1 MIVLQPHID
10 LLQRLQP
17 QEVTGSVA
25 ALRGLTLYVRDL
37 PLPVGSVVQ
46 LASRRPQSRAANDA
60 TSSGEVVGFDGEH
73 ALVMLFGRADGI
85 EPGTHVV
92 GIQTAA
98 TVQVGTSMLGRVV
111 NGLGQAIDGRSMPV
125 DTHAR
130 ALHPAPTPALRRRR
144 IIEPLPTGVRSIDG
158 FLTLGKGQRIGIFSG
173 AGVGKSTLLGQIARN
188 TAADVNVV
196 VLVGERGREVRD
208 FLEKSLGEV
217 GLKRSV
223 VVVAT
228 GDESPLMRVRAAF
241 VGCAF
246 AEHFRESG
254 ADVCLMMDSVTRF
267 AQAQRQIGLA
277 AGEQPAT
284 KGYTPS
290 VFALLPVLLERA
302 GALEG
307 GGSITG
313 LYAVLVDGDDLNEPV
328 SDAAR
333 GVLDGHI
340 VLSRRL
346 ATRGQYPAVDVTESI
361 SRVADDV
368 CDQHH
373 IASRRQLVRLIAAH
387 KEAEELIS
395 IGAYARGSNA
405 ETDAAIALKPI
416 LDALLRQRVEERSSY
431 PETCRTMIQ
440 LCGKAER
447 ALAAG
452 TMATPQPASAAT
464 VSPRRS
470 SRKQ

>member
-1 MIVLQPHID
+1 
-10 LLQRLQP
+10 
-17 QEVTGSVA
+17 
-25 ALRGLTLYVRDL
+25 L
-37 PLPVGSVVQ
+37 P
-46 LASRRPQSRAANDA
+46 R
-60 TSSGEVVGFDGEH
+60 GEVVGFDGEH
-73 ALVMLFGRADGI
+73 ALVMLFDRAEGI
-85 EPGTHVV
+85 EPGTSVIGV
-92 GIQTAA
+92 QTAA
-98 TVQVGTSMLGRVV
+98 TVRVGMSMLGRVV
-111 NGLGQAIDGRSMPV
+111 NGLGQPIDGRLMPI

-130 ALHPAPTPALRRRR
+130 ALHPAPTQALRRRR

-173 AGVGKSTLLGQIARN
+173 AGVGKSTLLGQIARS

-208 FLEKSLGEV
+208 FIEKCLGDA
-217 GLKRSV
+217 GMKRSV

-241 VGCAF
+241 VGCAY
-246 AEHFRESG
+246 AEHFREQG

-290 VFALLPVLLERA
+290 VFAMLPVLLERA

-313 LYAVLVDGDDLNEPV
+313 LYAVLVDGDDLSEPV

-346 ATRGQYPAVDVTESI
+346 ATRGHFPAIDVTESI

-373 IASRRQLVRLIAAH
+373 IASRRQLLRLIAAY
-387 KEAEELIS
+387 KEAEDLIS
-395 IGAYARGSNA
+395 IGAYARGSNG
-405 ETDAAIALKPI
+405 ETDAAIAIKPI
-416 LDALLRQRVEERSSY
+416 LDAMLRQRFDERSSL

-440 LCGKAER
+440 LCGESER
-447 ALAAG
+447 AMA
-452 TMATPQPASAAT
+452 ATPAVASAAAT
-464 VSPRRS
+464 SPAPSTRRPA
-470 SRKQ
+470 RRH